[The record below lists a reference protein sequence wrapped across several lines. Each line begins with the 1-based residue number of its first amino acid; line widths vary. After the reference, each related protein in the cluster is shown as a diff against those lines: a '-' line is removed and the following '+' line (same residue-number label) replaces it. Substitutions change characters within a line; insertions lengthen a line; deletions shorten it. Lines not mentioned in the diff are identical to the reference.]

1 MIGFEPSATKP
12 KKECEEEL
20 RDKGRLIDR
29 LQLKTTQIATLL
41 QNLEAAKTFDLPSP
55 CTGIGSSSGFPFG
68 FSSGVTRPQNFD
80 SPIPIGHNSSLHQMR
95 STKKSPFTP
104 TPTGHGQFPSP
115 GGNPGK
121 SRIKPIPSFEEI
133 QKQKQQR
140 LQEETEE
147 KVANVED

>member
-1 MIGFEPSATKP
+1 M
-12 KKECEEEL
+12 
-20 RDKGRLIDR
+20 
-29 LQLKTTQIATLL
+29 KTTQIATLL

-55 CTGIGSSSGFPFG
+55 CTGIGSASGANSGFPFG
-68 FSSGVTRPQNFD
+68 FSSGMSARPQNFD

-95 STKKSPFTP
+95 PSKKSPFTP

-133 QKQKQQR
+133 QKQKR
-140 LQEETEE
+140 EKLHEEVVE
-147 KVANVED
+147 KVGKAED